1 MRPGLAL
8 PLILAVLA
16 PFPLAAQ
23 GLSREE
29 QATLNP
35 ISEYHYDQV
44 FRENGFEAYKRGD
57 MEWARKHF
65 LSAARYA
72 DKTSQLALSTI
83 YANGAGVSRDL
94 ALAYAWAD
102 LAAERGF
109 PKFVARREQLWAMLD
124 ADGQARAIEEGGK
137 LYAEYGDAV
146 AKPRQASQLARVT
159 FRTMGRRPSLLGAA
173 RTYTY
178 SGCSGTRN
186 GAGNGLGGGS
196 CFVPDYFEDEN
207 WASNDY
213 WRVQDSV
220 WGGGNGSVDVA
231 PLRRPGNRPPKNQ

>member
-1 MRPGLAL
+1 MRLGLAL

-146 AKPRQASQLARVT
+146 AKAAPSQPARPRDLPHHGPTPVPARCGAHLYVLGLQRHAQRGRQRDWGRQLLRARLLRGRELGVKRLLARAGLGL
-159 FRTMGRRPSLLGAA
+159 GRRQRQCRRRAA
-173 RTYTY
+173 
-178 SGCSGTRN
+178 
-186 GAGNGLGGGS
+186 
-196 CFVPDYFEDEN
+196 
-207 WASNDY
+207 
-213 WRVQDSV
+213 
-220 WGGGNGSVDVA
+220 A
-231 PLRRPGNRPPKNQ
+231 PAR

>member
-1 MRPGLAL
+1 MRLIPTL
-8 PLILAVLA
+8 PLVLA
-16 PFPLAAQ
+16 ALVPAPLVAQ
-23 GLSREE
+23 ALSREE
-29 QATLNP
+29 QAALAP
-35 ISEYHYDQV
+35 ISEYHFDQV

-57 MEWARKHF
+57 FEWARRHF

-83 YANGAGVSRDL
+83 HANGEGVPRDL

-124 ADGQARAIEEGGK
+124 AAAQARAIEEGGK

-146 AKPRQASQLARVT
+146 AKPRHAKQLARVT
-159 FRTMGRRPSLLGAA
+159 FRSMGRRPSLRGAVD
-173 RTYTY
+173 TYVY
-178 SGCSGTRN
+178 SGCSGSRN
-186 GAGNGLGGGS
+186 VAGGGLGGGS

-207 WASNDY
+207 WAANDY

-220 WGGGNGSVDVA
+220 WGGGSGEVEVS
-231 PLRRPGNRPPKNQ
+231 PLRRPDDPPR